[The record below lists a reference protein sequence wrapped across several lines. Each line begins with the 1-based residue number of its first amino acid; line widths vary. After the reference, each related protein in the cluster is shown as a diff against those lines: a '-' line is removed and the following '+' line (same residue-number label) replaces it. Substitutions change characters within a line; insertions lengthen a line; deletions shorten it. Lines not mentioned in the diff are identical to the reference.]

1 DVINLKDDKGAQ
13 VYDLNGSYTNAFK
26 SYFSGNPEA
35 ILEFNYQLP
44 APHHSFDRKFAPG
57 GDWPNNGGAACP
69 TQEMVEEYE
78 LATGGKP
85 DWSPWHGKTTD
96 TPPYALLEP
105 RFHAS
110 ILYNDANWKGRKIEA

>member
-1 DVINLKDDKGAQ
+1 
-13 VYDLNGSYTNAFK
+13 
-26 SYFSGNPEA
+26 
-35 ILEFNYQLP
+35 
-44 APHHSFDRKFAPG
+44 SFDRDFAPA
-57 GDWPNNGGAACP
+57 GDWANNGGKATP

-85 DWSPWHGKTTD
+85 DWSPWHGQTNQ

-110 ILYNDANWKGRKIEA
+110 ILYNGANWKGRKIESFVGGRDSYIEYGSQAITYGKTTTGYYLRKYLNESIADISTTYSDQP